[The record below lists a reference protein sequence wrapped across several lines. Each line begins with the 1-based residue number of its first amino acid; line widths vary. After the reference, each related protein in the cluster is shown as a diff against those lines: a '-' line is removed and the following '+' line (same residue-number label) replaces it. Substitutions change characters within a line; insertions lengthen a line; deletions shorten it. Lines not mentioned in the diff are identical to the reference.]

1 MTEQIIQIA
10 REITATIIL
19 ALFIAGI
26 CITFANR

>member
-1 MTEQIIQIA
+1 MTEQFIQIA
-10 REITATIIL
+10 REIAATALL

>member
-1 MTEQIIQIA
+1 MTEQIIQFV
-10 REITATIIL
+10 REIAMTIVL